1 MKLLWMCNVPTK
13 RIELMKNTQQSTC
26 VGGWLEG
33 LSESLLADKDIE
45 LCYCYPEYKSQKLGH
60 GKKDNF
66 KYYAIPI
73 SYIRRLWQCKNNVS
87 VAKYIEKY

>member
-1 MKLLWMCNVPTK
+1 MQ
-13 RIELMKNTQQSTC
+13 NTQQSTC

-73 SYIRRLWQCKNNVS
+73 
-87 VAKYIEKY
+87 

>member
-45 LCYCYPEYKSQKLGH
+45 
-60 GKKDNF
+60 F
-66 KYYAIPI
+66 TAIP
-73 SYIRRLWQCKNNVS
+73 SIRVKSWDT
-87 VAKYIEKY
+87 AKRIILNTMQYP